1 MRELKFRAFD
11 TENKTWTF
19 VTLGDL
25 ICGAC
30 TENGDKPLSGAK
42 QVWEQY
48 TGLKDKNGK
57 EIYEGDIIQEEI
69 DFNSKMTDGIFKYR
83 VYWDETELC
92 WALEHIGNESIHH
105 ELWQCNSSIEVVGNI
120 HEREEKKN
128 KYKIKACV
136 YHEVVDEFETDSLEE
151 AREWWRENWREE
163 EDFGRAFCEWYVD
176 GVYQSVMEIIKLTE
190 D

>member
-48 TGLKDKNGK
+48 TGLKDKCGK
-57 EIYEGDIIQEEI
+57 EIYDGDIVRYTFDYPMGEWVEEVSFGKISDGEGYYHGEFLAWRTI
-69 DFNSKMTDGIFKYR
+69 DSDG
-83 VYWDETELC
+83 DGHQSLLD
-92 WALEHIGNESIHH
+92 LEGA
-105 ELWQCNSSIEVVGNI
+105 CEVIGNI
-120 HEREEKKN
+120 HENE
-128 KYKIKACV
+128 
-136 YHEVVDEFETDSLEE
+136 DLLEE
-151 AREWWRENWREE
+151 EE
-163 EDFGRAFCEWYVD
+163 
-176 GVYQSVMEIIKLTE
+176 
-190 D
+190 